1 MKTLFSLSLA
11 VLLAV
16 GGIVPAWSH
25 HTPLP
30 GGLDDKSCEQDMK
43 ALAPHSHGEHV
54 TVATVIQ
61 VDHQLGLLHL
71 ETDIGRL
78 LTFVAPEEIKDV
90 QEGDQLVVCLAET
103 DPAAPPPDAIPA
115 SPSRSTRDWSL
126 VLLPASLWHSLD

>member
-11 VLLAV
+11 VLLAL
-16 GGIVPAWSH
+16 GGIVPAWAQ

-30 GGLDDKSCEQDMK
+30 GTPDDKSCDQDMK
-43 ALAPHSHGEHV
+43 ALDPHTHGGQV

-78 LTFVAPEEIKDV
+78 LTFVAPEKIKDV
-90 QEGDQLVVCLAET
+90 QEGDQLMVCLAET
-103 DPAAPPPDAIPA
+103 EPPEHLPQDAIPA
-115 SPSRSTRDWSL
+115 
-126 VLLPASLWHSLD
+126 